1 MRILYVMTDADIGG
15 AEAVIETMGRATH
28 PDDVTEL
35 AVLMDPG
42 SMSKRLDKAFHK
54 VHYLGF
60 KPSSRDLLGMVRS
73 LERVCAEF
81 GPDIIHSHLFHAD
94 LVAALVRH
102 PKAAKVSTI
111 HTQGFSSADHIL
123 TRTIARAVGLLSFRF
138 DAVVPVGEACL
149 TFGKKYWYRGLT
161 DPIDNPTTIPAT
173 NSYNSSARM
182 FLSLA
187 RWHPV
192 KGHRV
197 LFQAFHSLLEIHP
210 DWTLAC
216 VGPGVTPDNP
226 EAMKTVA
233 AAGLQDALKDGRL
246 QLRGATQ
253 NVSGVMAETGALV
266 ISSLYGEAF
275 PVVGV
280 EANAAGVPVI
290 TTDVGQS
297 REFIADPSHLVPP
310 GDAQRLFEAMRSFA
324 ELGQECRSDF
334 SQRVRSRAE
343 AEFSPKKA
351 TEKYR
356 AVYRL
361 ALGRRGLEEKSVSG

>member
-15 AEAVIETMGRATH
+15 AEVVVETMGRATH

-35 AVLMDPG
+35 VVLMEPG
-42 SMSKRLDKAFHK
+42 TMSRRLDKAFHK

-60 KPSSRDLLGMVRS
+60 KPSSRDLFGMVHA
-73 LERVCAEF
+73 LERVCTEF

-94 LVAALVRH
+94 LVAALARH

-123 TRTIARAVGLLSFRF
+123 TRAIARAVGLLSFRF
-138 DAVVPVGEACL
+138 DAVVPTGQACL
-149 TFGKKYWYRGLT
+149 AFGKKYWYRGLT
-161 DPIDNPTTIPAT
+161 DPIDNSATIPAT
-173 NSYNSSARM
+173 NSYNPSSKM

-192 KGHRV
+192 KGHPV
-197 LFQAFHSLLEIHP
+197 LLQAFRSLLEIHP

-216 VGPGVTPDNP
+216 VGPGASGDNP
-226 EAMKTVA
+226 EARQAVVN
-233 AAGLQDALKDGRL
+233 AGLQDALEDGRL
-246 QLRGATQ
+246 QLRGPTQ
-253 NVSGVMAETGALV
+253 DVSGVMAEAGALV
-266 ISSLYGEAF
+266 ISSLYGETF

-297 REFIADPSHLVPP
+297 REFIADPSYLVPP